1 MSEYT
6 AIRAVSNSLRQ
17 MLEDQITDPPG
28 VNVVLKSPKEM
39 AIPKQTHGISVWLYR
54 VTRNEHALNQPPER
68 VAANQL
74 RQQPI
79 PVNLHYLIT
88 PIMSIPGDE
97 HTLLGRVLQVLND
110 HPVLRGGDLKGDLEG
125 GDEAFRIH
133 LETLSLEELT
143 RIWSSL
149 QESYQAS
156 LSYLVQMVSIDSEQP
171 PLIAAPVKKRETTYS
186 QILSSR

>member
-6 AIRAVSNSLRQ
+6 SVRAVSKSLRQ
-17 MLEDQITDPPG
+17 LLNNQITDPPN
-28 VNVVLKSPKEM
+28 VDVVLKSPKEM
-39 AIPKQTHGISVWLYR
+39 AIPQQTHGISVWLYR
-54 VTRNEHALNQPPER
+54 VTRNEHGLNHPPER
-68 VAANQL
+68 TAANQYS
-74 RQQPI
+74 QQPI

-88 PIMSIPGDE
+88 PIMSKPDDE
-97 HTLLGRVLQVLND
+97 QAVLGRILQVLND
-110 HPVLRGGDLKGDLEG
+110 HPVLRGGDLVDDLKG

-143 RIWSSL
+143 RIWSAL
-149 QESYQAS
+149 QESYQTS

-171 PLIAAPVKKRETTYS
+171 PMIVAPVQKRETMYS